1 MGCQVV
7 GVIHNIASVPL
18 CRLPLSAPEWLRTG
32 SGRLLTALALSDR
45 LPYRPS
51 LYLDR
56 SIRGRLYFKLQFRI
70 RPRQRRTYYIG
81 WLTKSERQL
90 LGQHIADRWPTA
102 QQATRINDLNRLRQ
116 AAHDRAVLVAARTG
130 YHFLGHRLFR
140 CGSVTV
146 VDQAGLGE
154 LRRLMVEIHEIDGQR
169 WALQRDSMPYLS
181 LRGQRRTCGT
191 LRRISLAM
199 RATDESI
206 RKLGRVL
213 EKEFI

>member
-1 MGCQVV
+1 
-7 GVIHNIASVPL
+7 
-18 CRLPLSAPEWLRTG
+18 
-32 SGRLLTALALSDR
+32 
-45 LPYRPS
+45 
-51 LYLDR
+51 
-56 SIRGRLYFKLQFRI
+56 
-70 RPRQRRTYYIG
+70 
-81 WLTKSERQL
+81 
-90 LGQHIADRWPTA
+90 
-102 QQATRINDLNRLRQ
+102 
-116 AAHDRAVLVAARTG
+116 
-130 YHFLGHRLFR
+130 
-140 CGSVTV
+140 VTV

>member
-1 MGCQVV
+1 M
-7 GVIHNIASVPL
+7 IHNISSVPL
-18 CRLPLSAPEWLRTG
+18 CRLPLLAPEWLRTG
-32 SGRLLTALALSDR
+32 SGQLLTAIALSDR

-56 SIRGRLYFKLQFRI
+56 SIRGKPYFKLQFRI

-81 WLTKSERQL
+81 GLTKSERQL
-90 LGQHIADRWPTA
+90 LGQHIANRWSTA
-102 QQATRINDLNRLRQ
+102 QHATRIQDLTSLRQ

-146 VDQAGLGE
+146 VDQASLGE
-154 LRRLMVEIHEIDGQR
+154 LRRLMVEIRELDGQR
-169 WALQRDSMPYLS
+169 WAQHKVLLAYLS
-181 LRGQRRTCGT
+181 PHGQSRNCMT
-191 LRRISLAM
+191 LRRISRAM

-213 EKEFI
+213 EKEFV